1 MTFFEHLEE
10 LRHVLLRSF
19 SALILGCIVVGCF
32 FPFFAD
38 LLNYPLRAALEGDS
52 STLQGLVTTSPMGI
66 FSVLMQVC
74 FLGGLA
80 ISLPLILFFIARFI
94 SPALKKRELEIL
106 IPGCIAVL
114 VLFTIGAAFSYF
126 YIIPATLSM
135 SISLNKVFG
144 FQLIWSAPM
153 YYGLV
158 VWMTIGVGLCFEF
171 PLALLVLMYLR
182 IISSTRLKKIRRYM
196 IVAVLIVSGLIT
208 PTSDPFSLF
217 ALAIPLYILYELA
230 IFVGARYERKRELKT
245 QTESKEELPWPI
257 VKE

>member
-10 LRHVLLRSF
+10 LRGVILRSL
-19 SALILGCIVVGCF
+19 SALLLGCVLVGCF

-38 LLNYPLRAALEGDS
+38 LLNYPLRVAIGQDS

-80 ISLPLILFFIARFI
+80 ISLPVILFFIAKFI
-94 SPALKKRELEIL
+94 SPALTQQEMKVLF
-106 IPGCIAVL
+106 PACIAVFL
-114 VLFTIGAAFSYF
+114 LFVIGASFSYF
-126 YIIPATLSM
+126 YIIPATLSV
-135 SISLNKVFG
+135 SIALNKVFG

-158 VWMTIGVGLCFEF
+158 VWMTIGIGLCFEF
-171 PLALLVLMYLR
+171 PLVLLVLIYLR
-182 IISSTRLKKIRRYM
+182 IVSSTTLKKIRKHM
-196 IVAVLIVSGLIT
+196 IVAVLITAGLIT
-208 PTSDPFSLF
+208 PTSDPLSLF

-230 IFVGARYERKRELKT
+230 IFVGARYEAKR
-245 QTESKEELPWPI
+245 QKECMRDCNELPWPI
-257 VKE
+257 VKPD